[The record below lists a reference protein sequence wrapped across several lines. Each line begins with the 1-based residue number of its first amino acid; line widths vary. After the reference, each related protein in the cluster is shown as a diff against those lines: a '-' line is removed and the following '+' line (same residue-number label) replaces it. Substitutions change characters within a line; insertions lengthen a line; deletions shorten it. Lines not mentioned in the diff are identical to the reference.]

1 MVREITFN
9 NSIINDSSSCYV
21 IAEIGNNH
29 QGDVDNAKKLIKA
42 AKSSGASAVKFQRR
56 DNKELFTSE
65 MFDSPYAGPQSFAP
79 TYGEH
84 RDKLEL
90 SDNDF
95 EEIYKE
101 IKKNSIDIVVIGKD
115 NKNILRLIGTFF
127 PITNKTARENAIS
140 VAVGI
145 AHPERFSGLL

>member
-95 EEIYKE
+95 EEIYKYS
-101 IKKNSIDIVVIGKD
+101 KKIQN
-115 NKNILRLIGTFF
+115 
-127 PITNKTARENAIS
+127 
-140 VAVGI
+140 
-145 AHPERFSGLL
+145 